1 MTDSPKTMQL
11 APADWRQLCILNVEQ
26 LHGFVSG
33 IPAQTEAGL
42 AALTDEHMALID
54 AHVARGRA
62 MLTAWRKS
70 RVPMMAAPEPVR
82 AEQKA
87 TNGAAEPKKKG
98 GWPKGKS
105 RKQHAQETA
114 Q

>member
-1 MTDSPKTMQL
+1 MTDQPKTMQL

-33 IPAQTEAGL
+33 IPAQTEKGD

-70 RVPMMAAPEPVR
+70 RVPMVAAPEPARV
-82 AEQKA
+82 EQKA
-87 TNGAAEPKKKG
+87 NGAAKPKGRG

-105 RKQHAQETA
+105 RKPQAQVT